1 MKISVLTAT
10 YNRGKF
16 LERIYNS
23 LIRNMTSETE
33 DVEVEWLI
41 MDDGSTD
48 NTKEVVEKFVK
59 REKIDVRYF
68 YQENQGKMSAI
79 NSLAPNVT
87 GELWIECDSDDY
99 FTDEA
104 FKIIQEAY
112 KEHDNY
118 DEALYAMCFLKYDSK
133 GNNMGNDFKNDM
145 TTMFDLYFKEGE
157 TGEKAL
163 VFYTEIRK
171 RFMHQL
177 EHGEK
182 FVTEA
187 RMYHQM
193 DIGYQMFCV
202 NKPIMICEY
211 QEDGYTRNIME
222 QYEKYPFGYY
232 NYFKEILDRDMTGV
246 IIRKRLYAIKHF
258 ILSAYYIYK
267 KIREEKKKKQ

>member
-59 REKIDVRYF
+59 RKKIDVRYF

-99 FTDEA
+99 FTDDA

-258 ILSAYYIYK
+258 ILSAYYMYK
-267 KIREEKKKKQ
+267 KIREEKKKR